1 MKQILK
7 ATLIFPLL
15 CIMLIFAGCFGCPYS
30 FTGASVPEH
39 LKTVAIPFAEDRSG
53 FGEPGLRENFTQ
65 TLIQKFIEDNNLQI
79 SDRANADAIIDCT
92 ITSINDAPAAVL
104 SGENV
109 ATRRLSVSV
118 QVSYKDLVKKK
129 TIYDRQFS
137 NYGDYA
143 ANSGVAGRND
153 ALTNAIDKL
162 TDDILLET
170 VSGW

>member
-1 MKQILK
+1 MNRALKSILFFSIL
-7 ATLIFPLL
+7 AG
-15 CIMLIFAGCFGCPYS
+15 MLIFAGCFGCPYS

-53 FGEPGLRENFTQ
+53 FGEPGLRESFTQ

-92 ITSINDAPAAVL
+92 ITSINNAPAAVI

-109 ATRRLSVSV
+109 VTIRLTVSV
-118 QVSYKDLVKKK
+118 QVAYRDLVKKK
-129 TIYDRQFS
+129 TLYDRQFS
-137 NYGDYA
+137 NYGNYA
-143 ANSGVAGRND
+143 ANSGIAGRNE
-153 ALTNAIDKL
+153 ALTSAIDKL